1 MPIDTSILGS
11 YQPPK
16 QENLFNTLAQFEAI
30 RSAQQQGQM
39 NAMQIQKAQ
48 REQEREQQLNALYSQ
63 AYNPQTGTIDPQRL
77 TGAMAQGGFGSMIPG
92 AQKGFAEAEAAKTE
106 ARRKQVDLS
115 KAQYE
120 AMGKHADE
128 FSRLLRPDMNPDVY
142 KAMLASK
149 RADPT
154 LGPIYDSMGQSL
166 QDELAEIDA
175 AVQSGTFPDLINREI
190 MGAKEVSK
198 ISRTAS
204 AIADAKKYA
213 DQAFGP
219 PVRDKS
225 AVGQPTPLGQ
235 GRDVAAN
242 EVQFGQAPVDPVA
255 YALTIAERLDDTGH
269 SDLAKNYRDEAKFA
283 FERQTAGL
291 TSDLKEY
298 EYARKFDKFTGTF
311 EQWQKRI
318 KPLSAAS
325 TTVQL
330 PPSEKA
336 EQTKRGEFLL
346 DQYKKIS
353 EQASSARRMLTRV
366 DLAESILDKGF
377 RTGWGAEV
385 QTKAASFLGA
395 FGVED
400 ASKYAANS
408 QTFLAMVREVVFDR
422 MLEQKGPQ
430 TDNDARRLDQ
440 TAASL
445 TNEREANK
453 FLLSAARAISNRD
466 IKQQKFY
473 ADWYKKNK
481 TYDGAEDAWLEG
493 EGAKSIFTEP
503 ALKNYAPAK
512 PAPKVGDIVD
522 GWRFK
527 GGDPKDQKSW
537 EKAK

>member
-1 MPIDTSILGS
+1 MPIDVSILRP
-11 YQPPK
+11 QPLP
-16 QENLFNTLAQFEAI
+16 QGPSLLESQARANQLMASQSQLAMNTL
-30 RSAQQQGQM
+30 QM
-39 NAMQIQKAQ
+39 QKAQ
-48 REQEREQQLNALYSQ
+48 REMQREEQMNAL
-63 AYNPQTGTIDPQRL
+63 
-77 TGAMAQGGFGSMIPG
+77 
-92 AQKGFAEAEAAKTE
+92 
-106 ARRKQVDLS
+106 
-115 KAQYE
+115 
-120 AMGKHADE
+120 
-128 FSRLLRPDMNPDVY
+128 LLNPDVV
-142 KAMLASK
+142 
-149 RADPT
+149 DPT
-154 LGPIYDSMGQSL
+154 TGQIKPGAFAVLGEQGAGGLAPKLFELSLSQQKARRESEEAGLKQKTARFELLGKKVQQYRDNMARVTTPEAARAGVVALYADEDVAEFIKSQGGSEEASLKELDAANAAGPEGFKAWQAKTSQASDVVAKRLQSEAVFGSSL
-166 QDELAEIDA
+166 QEAESVAREMQRNTAPKAKGGSRLGEAEDGKPLLGVPNVPVGPVDQILKFQIASEIAAAKGEPDAAKQFLDMANTLIQATPSAIRELEILYKRPELA
-175 AVQSGTFPDLINREI
+175 QLR
-190 MGAKEVSK
+190 
-198 ISRTAS
+198 
-204 AIADAKKYA
+204 
-213 DQAFGP
+213 
-219 PVRDKS
+219 
-225 AVGQPTPLGQ
+225 
-235 GRDVAAN
+235 
-242 EVQFGQAPVDPVA
+242 
-255 YALTIAERLDDTGH
+255 ERL
-269 SDLAKNYRDEAKFA
+269 SR
-283 FERQTAGL
+283 AG
-291 TSDLKEY
+291 
-298 EYARKFDKFTGTF
+298 
-311 EQWQKRI
+311 
-318 KPLSAAS
+318 AAS

>member
-1 MPIDTSILGS
+1 MQL
-11 YQPPK
+11 K
-16 QENLFNTLAQFEAI
+16 QKKASREAQEAQFKASQEQDKAINARLEQFRNMHAQVTSREGLLALHNAAHTDPTVGPFLKRLGVDPAEGEAKI
-30 RSAQQQGQM
+30 KALPDEEVPAFAAQSAQSL
-39 NAMQIQKAQ
+39 
-48 REQEREQQLNALYSQ
+48 ES
-63 AYNPQTGTIDPQRL
+63 L
-77 TGAMAQGGFGSMIPG
+77 TKSRVDS
-92 AQKGFAEAEAAKTE
+92 AA
-106 ARRKQVDLS
+106 
-115 KAQYE
+115 
-120 AMGKHADE
+120 
-128 FSRLLRPDMNPDVY
+128 
-142 KAMLASK
+142 
-149 RADPT
+149 
-154 LGPIYDSMGQSL
+154 
-166 QDELAEIDA
+166 
-175 AVQSGTFPDLINREI
+175 
-190 MGAKEVSK
+190 
-198 ISRTAS
+198 IS
-204 AIADAKKYA
+204 DAKKYA

-255 YALTIAERLDDTGH
+255 YALTMAERLDGTGR